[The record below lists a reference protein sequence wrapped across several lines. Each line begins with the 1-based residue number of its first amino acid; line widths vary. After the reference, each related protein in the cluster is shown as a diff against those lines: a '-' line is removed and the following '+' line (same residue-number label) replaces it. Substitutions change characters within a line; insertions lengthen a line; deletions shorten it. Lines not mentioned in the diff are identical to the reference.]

1 MTHSPFWQ
9 NLFRPP
15 HKQKQHICDL
25 WLATPI
31 FTGISHR
38 QCRSL
43 VAEMAVRRYQID
55 EAIFEQGDVGIGT
68 ALIIKGSVQIC
79 SGNKVLAT
87 MEEGDFFGEVA
98 LVIEAPRTATA
109 IAHGDVEI
117 VFFLRPQLE
126 SLLSQAPRQGA
137 KIMQNLARV
146 MANRLGSTNA
156 LLEAM
161 HVDDQTLG
169 GDQHVVN

>member
-55 EAIFEQGDVGIGT
+55 EAIFKQGDVGIGT

-98 LVIEAPRTATA
+98 LVIGAPRTATA

-117 VFFLRPQLE
+117 VFFLRT
-126 SLLSQAPRQGA
+126 APGRQDHA
-137 KIMQNLARV
+137 KPGSSHGQSFGQYQRLA
-146 MANRLGSTNA
+146 GSHA
-156 LLEAM
+156 C
-161 HVDDQTLG
+161 G
-169 GDQHVVN
+169 